1 MSNIDPLIERN
12 RAFAATDARQD
23 LPLIPRQQAFLIT
36 CLDPRVDP
44 SLVLGLEPGDA
55 MVVRNAGG
63 RVTPAVIQDVAF
75 IAFLG
80 EQMSPDGPLFEV
92 AIIHHTQCGTG
103 FLADEMT
110 RRAFAGRTAY
120 GESALAATAVT
131 DPAATVRA
139 DVERLLTASQVSP
152 RISVSGTSTTWT
164 PAASP
169 PSSSP
174 HPRITSQGLRSCR
187 HVHRREACRRD
198 SAAVLPGRRPP

>member
-44 SLVLGLEPGDA
+44 SFVLGLEPGDA

-92 AIIHHTQCGTG
+92 AVLHHTQCG
-103 FLADEMT
+103 
-110 RRAFAGRTAY
+110 
-120 GESALAATAVT
+120 
-131 DPAATVRA
+131 
-139 DVERLLTASQVSP
+139 QVS
-152 RISVSGTSTTWT
+152 
-164 PAASP
+164 SP
-169 PSSSP
+169 T
-174 HPRITSQGLRSCR
+174 R
-187 HVHRREACRRD
+187 
-198 SAAVLPGRRPP
+198 